1 MPTLVGVEEMVVM
14 VVLCEIVC
22 MVYGISAWP
31 VFLLPILFLLTD
43 NPSKNSTDFPF
54 INGRGYWPDPFR
66 SIIPYWP
73 ELFRSINPYWPEQFR
88 SIKPYW
94 PEPFKLMV
102 PCERVEKALKLW
114 KLSKTPF
121 PTMLYIKCLDS
132 LDLSLLFEHP
142 MRRANTLC
150 NNNL

>member
-1 MPTLVGVEEMVVM
+1 MTWWKKYTWHYACARGQKRRHFQAKRSKHSGVVGGWVWVKFSLKKVFTTAVV
-14 VVLCEIVC
+14 
-22 MVYGISAWP
+22 Y
-31 VFLLPILFLLTD
+31 FY
-43 NPSKNSTDFPF
+43 
-54 INGRGYWPDPFR
+54 GRGYWPEPFR

-114 KLSKTPF
+114 TLSKTPF

-132 LDLSLLFEHP
+132 LDLSFLFEHP